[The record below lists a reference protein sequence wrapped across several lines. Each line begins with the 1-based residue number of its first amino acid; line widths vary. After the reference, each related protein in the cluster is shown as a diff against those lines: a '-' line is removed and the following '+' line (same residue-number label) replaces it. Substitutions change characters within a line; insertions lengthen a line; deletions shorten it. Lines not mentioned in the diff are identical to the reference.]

1 MGTAPIRT
9 LRIENGVF
17 VFMAIKYSLQHYV
30 VKNYFTTMNQ
40 NRLEQQLNDLKKQI
54 SALGMAI
61 PGSIQT
67 AYLRCGKKNC
77 RCQQDEKLRHGPYFL
92 WYRRINGKTA
102 TQSIAEEDVH
112 LFRTWI
118 DNREKLETLVQKI
131 VSLGA
136 DYAAVFNP
144 DISYNGR
151 LTEF

>member
-1 MGTAPIRT
+1 MM
-9 LRIENGVF
+9 E
-17 VFMAIKYSLQHYV
+17 KYSLQHNV
-30 VKNYFTTMNQ
+30 VKIYFILIMNLE
-40 NRLEQQLNDLKKQI
+40 RLEQQLNDLKKQI

-92 WYRRINGKTA
+92 WYRRVDGKTA

-118 DNREKLETLVQKI
+118 DNRQKLETLVQKI

-136 DYAAVFNP
+136 DYAAVFKTIPGKSINSATP
-144 DISYNGR
+144 TRGK
-151 LTEF
+151 

>member
-1 MGTAPIRT
+1 
-9 LRIENGVF
+9 
-17 VFMAIKYSLQHYV
+17 MAIKYSLQHCV
-30 VKNYFTTMNQ
+30 VKIYFATMNQ

-54 SALGMAI
+54 SALGMTI

-136 DYAAVFNP
+136 DYAAVFKTTSGKSKNSATP
-144 DISYNGR
+144 MRGK
-151 LTEF
+151 